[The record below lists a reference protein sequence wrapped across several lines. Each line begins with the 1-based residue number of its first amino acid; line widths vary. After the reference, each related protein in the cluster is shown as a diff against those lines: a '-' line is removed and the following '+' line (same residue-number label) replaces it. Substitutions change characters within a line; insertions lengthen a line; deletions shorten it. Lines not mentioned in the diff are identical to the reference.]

1 MDQIER
7 PNTVSG
13 LEAKR
18 AELLRYRQ
26 QLHAEIRKVT
36 TDIDHLEAAI
46 RLFTE
51 GRQVPFT
58 GIGHT
63 VHHRAKKG
71 SLKRFVLRSLRE
83 AGEPLTSAQITDLW
97 LTDRALEPDDTTRVV
112 IRRRV
117 GSCLISCR
125 ARGEVRNEGTVG
137 RRDKGW
143 VIA

>member
-1 MDQIER
+1 VDQVER
-7 PNTVSG
+7 PNTVFG

-18 AELLRYRQ
+18 AELLRYHQ

-51 GRQVPFT
+51 GRQAPFP

-71 SLKRFVLRSLRE
+71 FLKRFVLRSLRK
-83 AGEPLTSAQITDLW
+83 AAAPLTSAQITDLW
-97 LTDRALEPDDTTRVV
+97 LQTAPWSRTTKPA
-112 IRRRV
+112 
-117 GSCLISCR
+117 S
-125 ARGEVRNEGTVG
+125 
-137 RRDKGW
+137 
-143 VIA
+143 

>member
-1 MDQIER
+1 MDKVER

-18 AELLRYRQ
+18 DELIRYRKA
-26 QLHAEIRKVT
+26 LEGEMRKVT

-51 GRQVPFT
+51 GRQAPFT

-83 AGEPLTSAQITDLW
+83 AGKPLTAAQITDLW
-97 LTDRALEPDDTTRVV
+97 LQDRGLEPDDTTRVV
-112 IRRRV
+112 IRKRV
-117 GSCLISCR
+117 GACLIAAR
-125 ARGEVRNEGTVG
+125 ARGELRNEGMFDG
-137 RRDKGW
+137 HKGW
-143 VIA
+143 TVK